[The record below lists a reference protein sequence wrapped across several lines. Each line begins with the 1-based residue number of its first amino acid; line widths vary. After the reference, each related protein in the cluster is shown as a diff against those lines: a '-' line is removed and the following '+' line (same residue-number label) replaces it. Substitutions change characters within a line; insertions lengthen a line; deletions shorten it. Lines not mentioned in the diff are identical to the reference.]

1 LFFEN
6 VHYGQDGPQ
15 LVISGTVST
24 SAGKKLGGVSVT
36 LSRGGNSVGSAST
49 ASNGKYALNNMP
61 MGHIYTLVIS
71 RDGYVTKE
79 ILIDAKTG
87 YYAEDAIA
95 LTKIDLPFDLDEK
108 KPDVDYSAVT
118 NGFQIG
124 KMAID
129 PAQGG
134 LAIDSKFSAKQKS
147 QYEKFFKD
155 LEAKANKEEE
165 DFKKL
170 VTEGD
175 NAIASGDFN
184 TALNKYEEALK
195 IKAGET
201 TVTTKVADT
210 KVKIETKKNFDKEVS
225 AGDQALSSKNF
236 DQAIA
241 KYQAAKALLPNDKT
255 IDAKIKDAETQ
266 KAANASAELD
276 KKYNDK
282 IAEAKK
288 ALADKDYGYA
298 KSLYQEA
305 GTLKPSEK
313 EPPAKVIEIDKII
326 KDQLESDKK
335 FAELVNAG
343 NKSMLSEEY
352 DNSIAK
358 FEEALKIKKDA
369 GVESELAKAKDLKS
383 KKEAAE
389 NALKEKKAKFDA
401 FIAAGDGKLG
411 SKDFDAAINEFKSA
425 LALGV
430 DNDKAN
436 AKIKSAEDAKK
447 AAEDAAKANAEAQ
460 AAAEKKAKFD
470 AFITAGDGKVGSKDF
485 DAAINEFKS
494 ALALGVD
501 NDKANAKIKS
511 AEDAKKAAEDA
522 AKANA
527 EAQAAAEKK
536 AKFDAFITAGDGK
549 VGSKDFDAAINEFK
563 SALALGVDN
572 DKANAKIKSAE
583 DAKKAAEDAAKANAE
598 AQAAAEKK
606 AKFDAFIT
614 AGDGKVG
621 SKDFDAAINEFKSA
635 LALGVDNDKANAK
648 IKSAEDAKKAAE
660 DAAKANAEAQAA
672 AEKKA
677 KFDAFITA
685 GDGKVGSKD
694 FDAAINEFKSA
705 LALGVDNDKAN
716 AKIKSAED
724 AKKAAEDAAKANAE
738 AQAAA
743 EKKAKF
749 DAFITAGDGKVGS
762 KDFDAAI
769 NEFKSALALG
779 VDNDKANAKIKSAE
793 DAKKAAEDAA
803 KANAEAQAAAEKK
816 AKFDAFIAAGDGK
829 LGSKDFDASIVE
841 YNSALALEVDNPKA
855 NEKITA
861 AKAAKKAHEDAMG
874 AEAAAKV
881 AAEKKAKFDAF
892 IAAGDGK
899 LGSKDFDASIV
910 EYNSALA
917 LEVDNPKANEKIT
930 AAKAAK
936 KAHEDA
942 MGAEAAAKAA
952 AEKKAKFDAFIA
964 AGDGKL
970 GSKDFDASIAEYNS
984 ALALEVDNPK
994 ANEKITAA
1002 KAAKKAHEDA
1012 MGAEAAAKVAAEK
1025 KAKFDA
1031 FIAAGD
1037 GKLGSKD
1044 FDASI
1049 AEYNSALA
1057 LEVDNPKANEKIT
1070 AAKAAKKA
1078 HEDAMGAEAAA
1089 KVAAEKK
1096 AKFDAFIAA
1105 GDGKLGS
1112 KDFDASIVEYNSALA
1127 LEVDNPKANEKITAA
1142 KAAKKAHEDAMGAE
1156 AAAKVAA
1163 EKKAKFDAFI
1173 AAGDGKL
1180 GSKDFDASI
1189 AEYNSA
1195 LALEVDNPKANE
1207 KITAAKAA
1215 KKAHEDAQNTNNAQA
1230 KLDAEFNKLI
1240 ADGDAAR
1247 DRKEW
1252 EKAKDFYGQANS
1264 KKPSDPLPQK
1274 KIDEL
1279 KKLMD
1284 EQTLIEQQAQLQ
1296 KYLEKGK
1303 EITEAGEFDKAI
1315 GLYNK
1320 AKGIFK
1326 GEPILDQRIEEVT
1339 QLKAK
1344 ETEYNSFL
1352 ASADGKFEKGDW
1364 VSAKTDYLKA
1374 KSVFDR
1380 PRPNEQIALID
1391 KKLQE
1396 ANNKDK
1402 EAEEL
1407 AKKQAAYDALM
1418 QKGKS
1423 QKENKSYKE
1432 AIATYQSAKAI
1443 LPNEK
1448 EPQTRI
1454 DEINKILADLDNN
1467 NALMQKYNAAIAKA
1481 DAKRDE
1487 AKTAKSE
1494 GLVNEAKELYN
1505 AANKIKSDEGYPQTQ
1520 IDALNDFLLIL
1531 RKDSEDIAYQKI
1543 IDKADELFNAD
1554 LLDKAE
1560 GLYKRAIELKPSD
1573 PYPPAQLKKIAN
1585 ARANAGKVDE
1595 FNNLVKEGNKLFG
1608 EDDYLKALSTFQKA
1622 SGMKPEANYP
1632 KKKIDEINDILN
1644 KRKQEESAKNKKEEM
1659 ALVDPNYR
1667 GERVMGVSEL
1677 EADQWFKD
1685 AKLSYLEGNDAIIEQ
1700 RKVDKLSFEDL
1711 EKEVQLARTEIGHS
1725 DLTKL
1730 VSYRSELEN
1739 SWDNQ
1744 RLENIP
1750 NVETYKGKQL
1760 EINNNK
1766 VERTTSST
1774 YNDYESRVG
1783 MIAKFEQFSEDG
1795 DFRRREQTVVA
1806 VDSYKFKQEN
1816 ILEDRVQDFVNKTD
1830 KLNEYNT
1837 DMHLRIDNYNVDA
1850 DIPRQ
1855 ENIVAVDSYKFK
1867 QENILEDRVQD
1878 FVNKTDKLNEYN
1890 TDMHLRIDNYNV
1902 DADIP
1907 RQENIVAVDS
1917 YKFKQENILE
1927 DRVQDFVNKTDKLNE
1942 YNTDMHLRI
1951 DNYNVDA
1958 DIPRQENIVAVDS
1971 YKFKQENILEDRV
1984 QDFVNKTDKLNEYNT
1999 DMHLRIDN
2007 YNVDADIPRQEI
2019 VSAMEIYQERFL
2031 NNNKSKVETFT
2042 DKTLA
2047 HHEDKEKI
2055 KEAHSKLMDEDGKMR
2070 EKNIDD
2076 VDQYKDKL
2084 LQEEGAKKE
2093 SLSGAGF
2100 DKSLEYDVVKNQ
2112 KATMFSDENVDPLTL
2127 QYPEGITEEMYQRKN
2142 NMGEVIEVT
2151 ILRIVVNGNKADEYK
2166 KVSTRWTTNYFKNGG
2181 IITQH
2186 IWDTET
2192 H

>member
-1 LFFEN
+1 MHLQKKISFLILFLGALLFLTN
-6 VHYGQDGPQ
+6 VNYSQDSPQ
-15 LVISGTVST
+15 IVVFGKVAT
-24 SAGKKLGGVSVT
+24 SAGKKLDGATITLKKNGSTVASVT
-36 LSRGGNSVGSAST
+36 S
-49 ASNGKYALNNMP
+49 ASNGRYPEMKAP
-61 MGHIYTLVIS
+61 MGHIYTLTIV
-71 RDGYVTKE
+71 RDGYVSKE
-79 ILIDAKTG
+79 ILIDTKTG
-87 YYAEDAIA
+87 YYEEDANPVTQLDI
-95 LTKIDLPFDLDEK
+95 PFDLDEK

-129 PAQGG
+129 PAIGG
-134 LAIDSKFSAKQKS
+134 LAIDSKFSSKQKS

-155 LEAKANKEEE
+155 LEAKANQEEE
-165 DFKKL
+165 NFNKL

-175 NAIASGDFN
+175 NAIASGDFGM
-184 TALNKYEEALK
+184 ALTKYEEALK
-195 IKAGET
+195 IKAGDAN
-201 TVTTKVADT
+201 VTSKVADT
-210 KVKIETKKNFDKEVS
+210 KVKIETKKNFDNTVT
-225 AGDQALSSKNF
+225 AGDQALSAKNF

-266 KAANASAELD
+266 KAANATAELD

-288 ALADKDYGYA
+288 ALDDKDYGYA

-305 GTLKPSEK
+305 GTIKPSEK

-326 KDQLESDKK
+326 KDQLENEKK

-358 FEEALKIKKDA
+358 FEEALKIKNDA
-369 GVESELAKAKDLKS
+369 SVETELAKAKDLKA

-401 FIAAGDGKLG
+401 FIASGDGKIG

-447 AAEDAAKANAEAQ
+447 AAEDAAKAEAEAQ

-522 AKANA
+522 AKADA

-549 VGSKDFDAAINEFK
+549 VGSKDFDAA
-563 SALALGVDN
+563 
-572 DKANAKIKSAE
+572 
-583 DAKKAAEDAAKANAE
+583 
-598 AQAAAEKK
+598 
-606 AKFDAFIT
+606 
-614 AGDGKVG
+614 
-621 SKDFDAAINEFKSA
+621 
-635 LALGVDNDKANAK
+635 
-648 IKSAEDAKKAAE
+648 
-660 DAAKANAEAQAA
+660 
-672 AEKKA
+672 
-677 KFDAFITA
+677 
-685 GDGKVGSKD
+685 
-694 FDAAINEFKSA
+694 
-705 LALGVDNDKAN
+705 
-716 AKIKSAED
+716 
-724 AKKAAEDAAKANAE
+724 
-738 AQAAA
+738 
-743 EKKAKF
+743 
-749 DAFITAGDGKVGS
+749 
-762 KDFDAAI
+762 
-769 NEFKSALALG
+769 
-779 VDNDKANAKIKSAE
+779 
-793 DAKKAAEDAA
+793 
-803 KANAEAQAAAEKK
+803 
-816 AKFDAFIAAGDGK
+816 
-829 LGSKDFDASIVE
+829 
-841 YNSALALEVDNPKA
+841 
-855 NEKITA
+855 
-861 AKAAKKAHEDAMG
+861 
-874 AEAAAKV
+874 
-881 AAEKKAKFDAF
+881 
-892 IAAGDGK
+892 
-899 LGSKDFDASIV
+899 
-910 EYNSALA
+910 
-917 LEVDNPKANEKIT
+917 
-930 AAKAAK
+930 
-936 KAHEDA
+936 
-942 MGAEAAAKAA
+942 
-952 AEKKAKFDAFIA
+952 
-964 AGDGKL
+964 
-970 GSKDFDASIAEYNS
+970 IAEYNS

-1012 MGAEAAAKVAAEK
+1012 MGAEAAAQAAAEK

-1031 FIAAGD
+1031 FITAGD
-1037 GKLGSKD
+1037 GKLSSKD
-1044 FDASI
+1044 FDAAIS
-1049 AEYNSALA
+1049 EYNSALA

-1070 AAKAAKKA
+1070 AAKAAKKS
-1078 HEDAMGAEAAA
+1078 HEEQQSA
-1089 KVAAEKK
+1089 
-1096 AKFDAFIAA
+1096 
-1105 GDGKLGS
+1105 
-1112 KDFDASIVEYNSALA
+1112 NSAQ
-1127 LEVDNPKANEKITAA
+1127 
-1142 KAAKKAHEDAMGAE
+1142 
-1156 AAAKVAA
+1156 
-1163 EKKAKFDAFI
+1163 
-1173 AAGDGKL
+1173 
-1180 GSKDFDASI
+1180 
-1189 AEYNSA
+1189 
-1195 LALEVDNPKANE
+1195 
-1207 KITAAKAA
+1207 
-1215 KKAHEDAQNTNNAQA
+1215 AQ
-1230 KLDAEFNKLI
+1230 LDAEFNKLI

-1247 DRKEW
+1247 DTKDW
-1252 EKAKDFYGQANS
+1252 EKAKDFYVQANA

-1284 EQTLIEQQAQLQ
+1284 EQTLVEQQAQLQ

-1303 EITEAGEFDKAI
+1303 EITEAGEYDKAI

-1352 ASADGKFEKGDW
+1352 ASADNKFEKGEW
-1364 VSAKTDYLKA
+1364 ENAKADYLKA
-1374 KSVFDR
+1374 KSIFDR

-1448 EPQTRI
+1448 EPQARI

-1487 AKTAKSE
+1487 AKSAESE
-1494 GLVNEAKELYN
+1494 DLVNEAKELYN
-1505 AANKIKSDEGYPQTQ
+1505 AANKIKSDETYPQSQ
-1520 IDALNDFLLIL
+1520 VDALNDFLKLL
-1531 RKDSEDIAYQKI
+1531 RAKSEDTAYQKI

-1554 LLDKAE
+1554 NLDKAE
-1560 GLYKRAIELKPSD
+1560 GLYKRAIDLKPSD
-1573 PYPPAQLKKIAN
+1573 PYPPEQLKKIQA

-1608 EDDYLKALSTFQKA
+1608 EEDYLKALSTFQKA

-1632 KKKIDEINDILN
+1632 KKKIEEINDILN
-1644 KRKQEESAKNKKEEM
+1644 KRKQEESAKNKKEEL

-1711 EKEVQLARTEIGHS
+1711 EKETQLSRTETGHS

-1730 VSYRSELEN
+1730 VSDRSELEKT
-1739 SWDNQ
+1739 WDNQ
-1744 RLENIP
+1744 RLDNIP
-1750 NVETYKGKQL
+1750 EVETYKGKQL
-1760 EINNNK
+1760 ELNNSL

-1774 YNDYESRVG
+1774 YNDYESRVD

-1795 DFRRREQTVVA
+1795 DFRRREETVAA
-1806 VDSYKFKQEN
+1806 VDTYKFKQEN
-1816 ILEDRVQDFVNKTD
+1816 LLEDRVQTFTDKTD
-1830 KLNEYNT
+1830 KLNENNT
-1837 DMHLRIDNYNVDA
+1837 EMQLRIDKTNLDA
-1850 DIPRQ
+1850 DKPRQ
-1855 ENIVAVDSYKFK
+1855 EN
-1867 QENILEDRVQD
+1867 
-1878 FVNKTDKLNEYN
+1878 
-1890 TDMHLRIDNYNV
+1890 
-1902 DADIP
+1902 
-1907 RQENIVAVDS
+1907 
-1917 YKFKQENILE
+1917 
-1927 DRVQDFVNKTDKLNE
+1927 
-1942 YNTDMHLRI
+1942 
-1951 DNYNVDA
+1951 
-1958 DIPRQENIVAVDS
+1958 
-1971 YKFKQENILEDRV
+1971 
-1984 QDFVNKTDKLNEYNT
+1984 
-1999 DMHLRIDN
+1999 
-2007 YNVDADIPRQEI
+2007 
-2019 VSAMEIYQERFL
+2019 VSAMEIYQESYL
-2031 NNNKSKVETFT
+2031 NNNSNKVESFT
-2042 DKTLA
+2042 EKTLA
-2047 HHEDKEKI
+2047 NHENKENV
-2055 KEAHSKLMDEDGKMR
+2055 KELQSKLMNEKDKMREQNIDDLDQYKENLLNEDGK
-2070 EKNIDD
+2070 K
-2076 VDQYKDKL
+2076 
-2084 LQEEGAKKE
+2084 AE
-2093 SLSGAGF
+2093 SLSGVGY
-2100 DKSLEYDVVKNQ
+2100 DKSLEYDEIKNQ
-2112 KATMFSDENVDPLTL
+2112 KATMFSDENVDPLAK

-2166 KVSTRWTTNYFKNGG
+2166 KVTTRWTTNYFKNGG